1 MRERTLVRVSAFT
14 AGPVEQRA
22 AALRRHA
29 EQTKLPWQRAAENL
43 LIESGWIGR
52 DPFYTRAV
60 VHIGDE
66 AMVLW
71 GRAAE
76 VLTELSATDA
86 VAADELVAL
95 AFAVALGTD
104 RYALAGRNDEHQR
117 LMLAAVAG
125 VVREW
130 TTA

>member
-1 MRERTLVRVSAFT
+1 MGS
-14 AGPVEQRA
+14 VEQRA
-22 AALRRHA
+22 AALCRHA
-29 EQTKLPWQRAAENL
+29 EDTKLPWQRAAEDL
-43 LIESGWIGR
+43 LIESGWIAK
-52 DPFYTRAV
+52 DAFYVRTV
-60 VHIGDE
+60 LQVGDA

-76 VLTELSATDA
+76 VLAELRTSGA

-95 AFAVALGTD
+95 ACAVALGTD
-104 RYALAGRNDEHQR
+104 RCGLSRLDAEHQR

-125 VVREW
+125 VARDW